1 MWKTALKQAP
11 VTAVSKFEFEKII
24 AEREIFAKKSCEI
37 GRSGI
42 FIRRARNKERR
53 SYVLHGFSSMADA
66 EVKESAGRLPLSNDW
81 FARDDRIRL
90 TSAPMKEKLTVEF
103 ETAPGTEELI
113 ITVFGRIATA
123 FADDCEI
130 SFAFEGRNSYGAG
143 IYRLVLPSGERG
155 SKISIDLNPANGY
168 NRETFFLSLFGKRSD
183 AGKF

>member
-1 MWKTALKQAP
+1 MKLDIKEYEEKMKKTVGVYKTDLDG
-11 VTAVSKFEFEKII
+11 VRVG
-24 AEREIFAKKSCEI
+24 RAKMC
-37 GRSGI
+37 
-42 FIRRARNKERR
+42 IRDR
-53 SYVLHGFSSMADA
+53 SMADA

-90 TSAPMKEKLTVEF
+90 TSAPMKERLTAEF

-113 ITVFGRIATA
+113 ITVFGRIAAA

-155 SKISIDLNPANGY
+155 SKISI
-168 NRETFFLSLFGKRSD
+168 RCV
-183 AGKF
+183 